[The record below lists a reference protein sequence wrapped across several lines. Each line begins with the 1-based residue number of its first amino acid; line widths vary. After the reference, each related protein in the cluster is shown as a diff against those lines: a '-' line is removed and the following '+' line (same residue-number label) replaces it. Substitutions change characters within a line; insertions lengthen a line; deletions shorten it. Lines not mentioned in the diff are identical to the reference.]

1 MGLDIYLYRY
11 NDLNKTRQKE
21 EAYEKAS
28 EENWQ
33 RHGEYKSLTDDQK
46 EMIREEN
53 KKIALEMGL
62 DEDGSDCS
70 NYEKMER
77 DSSLYPEHYFNMGY
91 FRSSYNGS
99 GIERIL
105 KNLGVPSRHLPAG

>member
-11 NDLNKTRQKE
+11 NDLNKTRRKE

-33 RHGEYKSLTDDQK
+33 RHGEYESLTDDQK

-91 FRSSYNGS
+91 FRCPIMGQ
-99 GIERIL
+99 E
-105 KNLGVPSRHLPAG
+105 